1 MHRKS
6 MRAQQ
11 HIHTSHVYKLSI
23 NRKRC
28 LINIFNRR
36 SEWNFNNY
44 RHRLCVKFLSW
55 IQLTFDILMWH
66 VEQMSL
72 RSVVPPVFVAACVC
86 LWLFSDCFWSAT
98 ERKKKYTHEKP
109 VQLWDCS
116 ACKSIVST
124 CHFHHFKRLS
134 TGGSREEV
142 EEKKSIQFVEP

>member
-6 MRAQQ
+6 MRAQ
-11 HIHTSHVYKLSI
+11 HIHTVHVYKLSI

-28 LINIFNRR
+28 LINIFTRR

-72 RSVVPPVFVAACVC
+72 RSVVPLVFVAACGC

-98 ERKKKYTHEKP
+98 ER
-109 VQLWDCS
+109 
-116 ACKSIVST
+116 
-124 CHFHHFKRLS
+124 
-134 TGGSREEV
+134 
-142 EEKKSIQFVEP
+142 EKKAHTRKTSSTFRLLCVQIYCKHLSFSSFRAAIYWRK